1 MDALKSLYDSQ
12 VSEDEAVEVLQ
23 CSQQYDEAIDLD
35 EGAFRVVN
43 VAPIDREAPRRIQ
56 DIVPGKLPDML
67 AVDLLNAFN
76 AAPRQLSEEPEAP
89 HATVTGVIQGCNL
102 GMVHHGERGARPDS
116 LESAQMA
123 VIQAIAPAEGIA
135 PDEERNVRP
144 LYHRMVGRS
153 RSRSAGQREPTDVYV
168 PQLDVD
174 NLPTRVHDPHRQCRL
189 VPEGRPPKAIR
200 GLRLDELATL
210 IRRCGLEGAWRQGG
224 KQSRAVFVGDKF
236 IINQEKS
243 STWAQGVRAQEIDA
257 RLRAARR
264 SGQ

>member
-1 MDALKSLYDSQ
+1 MDALQALYDSQ

-35 EGAFRVVN
+35 ESAFRVVS
-43 VAPIDREAPRRIQ
+43 VIPAEEREAPRQIE
-56 DIVPGKLPDML
+56 DIVQLPKNHQLL
-67 AVDLLNAFN
+67 AVDLLNAYN
-76 AAPRQLSEEPEAP
+76 VLPRQPAEEPEARP
-89 HATVTGVIQGCNL
+89 H
-102 GMVHHGERGARPDS
+102 MVGARPDS
-116 LESAQMA
+116 LEEAQL
-123 VIQAIAPAEGIA
+123 VVLAPLEVEEGPFEGIA
-135 PDEERNVRP
+135 PDEERSVRP
-144 LYHRMVGRS
+144 LLHRMTGRS
-153 RSRSAGQREPTDVYV
+153 RSRSAGRREGADVYV

-174 NLPTRVHDPHRQCRL
+174 NLPTRIHDPHRQCRS

-200 GLRLDELATL
+200 GLLLDELATL

>member
-43 VAPIDREAPRRIQ
+43 VAPIDHEAPRRTQ
-56 DIVPGKLPDML
+56 DIVPGKLPNLL

-76 AAPRQLSEEPEAP
+76 AAPRQLAEEPEA
-89 HATVTGVIQGCNL
+89 
-102 GMVHHGERGARPDS
+102 
-116 LESAQMA
+116 AQIA
-123 VIQAIAPAEGIA
+123 VIQAITPVEGIV
-135 PDEERNVRP
+135 PDDERKVWP
-144 LYHRMVGRS
+144 LYHRMIGRS
-153 RSRSAGQREPTDVYV
+153 RSRSTGRSEAPEAEVYV

-174 NLPTRVHDPHRQCRL
+174 NLPTRIHDPHRQCRL

-200 GLRLDELATL
+200 GLLLDELATL
-210 IRRCGLEGAWRQGG
+210 IRRCGLEGAWRHGG
-224 KQSRAVFVGDKF
+224 KQSRAVFVGDGF
-236 IINQEKS
+236 IINQERS
-243 STWAQGVRAQEIDA
+243 STWAQGRRAQEIDA

>member
-1 MDALKSLYDSQ
+1 MDALQALYDSQ
-12 VSEDEAVEVLQ
+12 VSEDESVEVLQ

-35 EGAFRVVN
+35 EGEFRVVN

-56 DIVPGKLPDML
+56 DIVPGELPNLL

-76 AAPRQLSEEPEAP
+76 AAPRQLAEEQA
-89 HATVTGVIQGCNL
+89 
-102 GMVHHGERGARPDS
+102 
-116 LESAQMA
+116 AQIA
-123 VIQAIAPAEGIA
+123 VIQAITPVEGIV
-135 PDEERNVRP
+135 PDDERKVRP
-144 LYHRMVGRS
+144 LYHRMIGRS
-153 RSRSAGQREPTDVYV
+153 RSRSTGRSEAPEVEVYV

-174 NLPTRVHDPHRQCRL
+174 NLPTRIHDPHRQCRL

-200 GLRLDELATL
+200 GLLLDELATL

-224 KQSRAVFVGDKF
+224 KQPRAVFVGDGF
-236 IINQEKS
+236 IINQERS
-243 STWAQGVRAQEIDA
+243 STWAQGRRAQEIDA

>member
-1 MDALKSLYDSQ
+1 MDALQALYDSQ

-23 CSQQYDEAIDLD
+23 CSQQYDEPIDLD
-35 EGAFRVVN
+35 TSAFRVVS
-43 VAPIDREAPRRIQ
+43 VVPTEEREAPRQIE
-56 DIVPGKLPDML
+56 DIVQLPKNHQWL
-67 AVDLLNAFN
+67 AVDLLNAYN
-76 AAPRQLSEEPEAP
+76 VVPQWAPQPAEEPEAQ
-89 HATVTGVIQGCNL
+89 H
-102 GMVHHGERGARPDS
+102 
-116 LESAQMA
+116 ESEEI
-123 VIQAIAPAEGIA
+123 VPFDGIA

-144 LYHRMVGRS
+144 LLHRMTGRS
-153 RSRSAGQREPTDVYV
+153 RSRSAGRREVGNVYV

-174 NLPTRVHDPHRQCRL
+174 NLPTRAHDPHRQCRS

-200 GLRLDELATL
+200 GLLLDELATL

>member
-43 VAPIDREAPRRIQ
+43 VAPIDHEAPRRTQ
-56 DIVPGKLPDML
+56 DIVPGKLPNLL

-76 AAPRQLSEEPEAP
+76 AAPRQLAEEQA
-89 HATVTGVIQGCNL
+89 
-102 GMVHHGERGARPDS
+102 
-116 LESAQMA
+116 AQIA
-123 VIQAIAPAEGIA
+123 VIQAITPVEGIV
-135 PDEERNVRP
+135 PDDERKVRP
-144 LYHRMVGRS
+144 LYHRMIGRS
-153 RSRSAGQREPTDVYV
+153 RSRSTGRSEAPEVEVYV
-168 PQLDVD
+168 PQLDVE
-174 NLPTRVHDPHRQCRL
+174 NLPTRIHDPHRQCRL

-200 GLRLDELATL
+200 GLLLDELATL

-224 KQSRAVFVGDKF
+224 KQPRAVFVGDGF
-236 IINQEKS
+236 IINQERS
-243 STWAQGVRAQEIDA
+243 STWAQGRRAQEIDA

>member
-1 MDALKSLYDSQ
+1 MDALQALYDSQ

-43 VAPIDREAPRRIQ
+43 VAPIDHEAPRRIQ
-56 DIVPGKLPDML
+56 DIVPGKLPNLL

-76 AAPRQLSEEPEAP
+76 AAPRQLAEEPEA
-89 HATVTGVIQGCNL
+89 
-102 GMVHHGERGARPDS
+102 
-116 LESAQMA
+116 AQIA
-123 VIQAIAPAEGIA
+123 VIQAITPVEGIV
-135 PDEERNVRP
+135 PDDERKVRP
-144 LYHRMVGRS
+144 LYHRMIGRS
-153 RSRSAGQREPTDVYV
+153 RSRSTGRSEAPEAEVYV

-174 NLPTRVHDPHRQCRL
+174 NLPTRIHDPHRQCRL

-200 GLRLDELATL
+200 GLLLDELATL
-210 IRRCGLEGAWRQGG
+210 IRRCGLEGAWRHGG
-224 KQSRAVFVGDKF
+224 KQSRAVFVGDGF
-236 IINQEKS
+236 IINQERS
-243 STWAQGVRAQEIDA
+243 STWAQGRRAQEIDA

>member
-1 MDALKSLYDSQ
+1 MDALQALYDSQ

-35 EGAFRVVN
+35 TSAFRVVS
-43 VAPIDREAPRRIQ
+43 VVPAEEREAPRQIEE
-56 DIVPGKLPDML
+56 IVP
-67 AVDLLNAFN
+67 F
-76 AAPRQLSEEPEAP
+76 
-89 HATVTGVIQGCNL
+89 
-102 GMVHHGERGARPDS
+102 
-116 LESAQMA
+116 
-123 VIQAIAPAEGIA
+123 EGIV
-135 PDEERNVRP
+135 PHEERRDRP
-144 LYHRMVGRS
+144 LLHRMTGRS
-153 RSRSAGQREPTDVYV
+153 RSRSAGRREGADVYV

-174 NLPTRVHDPHRQCRL
+174 NLPTRIHDPHRQCRS

-200 GLRLDELATL
+200 GLLLDELATL
-210 IRRCGLEGAWRQGG
+210 IRRCGLEGVWRQGG

-243 STWAQGVRAQEIDA
+243 STWNQGVRAQEIDA

>member
-23 CSQQYDEAIDLD
+23 CSQQYDEPIDLD

-43 VAPIDREAPRRIQ
+43 VAPIDHEAPRRTQ
-56 DIVPGKLPDML
+56 DIVPGKLPNLL

-76 AAPRQLSEEPEAP
+76 AAPRQLAEEPEVP
-89 HATVTGVIQGCNL
+89 HRADAQVY
-102 GMVHHGERGARPDS
+102 HGERGAPPDS
-116 LESAQMA
+116 LEAAQML
-123 VIQAIAPAEGIA
+123 VLQAIAPAEGVVK
-135 PDEERNVRP
+135 DEEGNVRP
-144 LYHRMVGRS
+144 LYHRIIGRS
-153 RSRSAGQREPTDVYV
+153 RSRSTGRSGAPEVAVYV

-174 NLPTRVHDPHRQCRL
+174 NLATRIHDPHRQCRL

-210 IRRCGLEGAWRQGG
+210 IRRCGFEGAWRQGG
-224 KQSRAVFVGDKF
+224 KQSRAVFVGNQF
-236 IINQEKS
+236 IINQEAS
-243 STWAQGVRAQEIDA
+243 STWVQGVRAQEIDM

>member
-1 MDALKSLYDSQ
+1 MDALQALYDSQ

-23 CSQQYDEAIDLD
+23 CSQQYDEPIDLD
-35 EGAFRVVN
+35 TSAFRVVS
-43 VAPIDREAPRRIQ
+43 VVPAEEREAPRQIE
-56 DIVPGKLPDML
+56 DIVQLPKNHQWL
-67 AVDLLNAFN
+67 AVDVLNAYN
-76 AAPRQLSEEPEAP
+76 VVPQWAPQPAEEPEAQHEIEDIVP
-89 HATVTGVIQGCNL
+89 F
-102 GMVHHGERGARPDS
+102 
-116 LESAQMA
+116 
-123 VIQAIAPAEGIA
+123 EGIA
-135 PDEERNVRP
+135 PDDERNVRP
-144 LYHRMVGRS
+144 LLHRMTGRS
-153 RSRSAGQREPTDVYV
+153 RSRSAGRREVEDVYV

-174 NLPTRVHDPHRQCRL
+174 NLPTRIHDPHRQRRS

-200 GLRLDELATL
+200 GLLLDELATL
-210 IRRCGLEGAWRQGG
+210 IRRCGLEGAWRHGG

>member
-23 CSQQYDEAIDLD
+23 CSQQYDEPIDLD
-35 EGAFRVVN
+35 TSAFRVVS
-43 VAPIDREAPRRIQ
+43 VVPTEEREAPRQIEEIEPAEE
-56 DIVPGKLPDML
+56 IVLD
-67 AVDLLNAFN
+67 
-76 AAPRQLSEEPEAP
+76 
-89 HATVTGVIQGCNL
+89 
-102 GMVHHGERGARPDS
+102 GERDR
-116 LESAQMA
+116 
-123 VIQAIAPAEGIA
+123 
-135 PDEERNVRP
+135 R
-144 LYHRMVGRS
+144 RS
-153 RSRSAGQREPTDVYV
+153 RSRSAGRPEMEDVEVYV

-174 NLPTRVHDPHRQCRL
+174 NLPTRIHDPHRQCRS

-200 GLRLDELATL
+200 GLLLDELATL
-210 IRRCGLEGAWRQGG
+210 IRRCGFEGAWHQGG

>member
-1 MDALKSLYDSQ
+1 MDALQALYDSQ

-43 VAPIDREAPRRIQ
+43 VAPIDHEAPRCIQ
-56 DIVPGKLPDML
+56 DIVPGKLPNLL

-76 AAPRQLSEEPEAP
+76 AAPSQPAEEREAP
-89 HATVTGVIQGCNL
+89 REIEEIV
-102 GMVHHGERGARPDS
+102 
-116 LESAQMA
+116 
-123 VIQAIAPAEGIA
+123 PAEETLS
-135 PDEERNVRP
+135 DEGRKDRP
-144 LYHRMVGRS
+144 LAHRMIGGS
-153 RSRSAGQREPTDVYV
+153 RSRSTGRSEAPEVEVYV

-174 NLPTRVHDPHRQCRL
+174 NLPTRIHDPHRQCRL

-200 GLRLDELATL
+200 GLLLDELATL

-224 KQSRAVFVGDKF
+224 KQPRAVFVGDGF
-236 IINQEKS
+236 IINQERS
-243 STWAQGVRAQEIDA
+243 STWAQGRRAQEIDA

>member
-1 MDALKSLYDSQ
+1 MDALQALYDSQ

-35 EGAFRVVN
+35 TSAFRVVS
-43 VAPIDREAPRRIQ
+43 VVPTEEREAPRQIE
-56 DIVPGKLPDML
+56 DIVQLPKNHQWL
-67 AVDLLNAFN
+67 AVDLLNAYN
-76 AAPRQLSEEPEAP
+76 VVPQWAPQPAEEPEAP
-89 HATVTGVIQGCNL
+89 HETEEIV
-102 GMVHHGERGARPDS
+102 PF
-116 LESAQMA
+116 
-123 VIQAIAPAEGIA
+123 EGIA

-144 LYHRMVGRS
+144 LLHRMTGRS
-153 RSRSAGQREPTDVYV
+153 RSRSAGRREVEDVYV
-168 PQLDVD
+168 PRLDVD
-174 NLPTRVHDPHRQCRL
+174 DLPTRIHDPHRQCRS

-200 GLRLDELATL
+200 GLLLDELATL

-224 KQSRAVFVGDKF
+224 KQSRAVFVGDQF

>member
-1 MDALKSLYDSQ
+1 M
-12 VSEDEAVEVLQ
+12 SEDEAVEVLQ

-35 EGAFRVVN
+35 TSAFRVVS
-43 VAPIDREAPRRIQ
+43 VVPAEEREAPRQIE
-56 DIVPGKLPDML
+56 DIVQLPNNHQWL
-67 AVDLLNAFN
+67 AVDLLNAYN
-76 AAPRQLSEEPEAP
+76 VVPQWAPQPAEEPEAQHEIEDIVP
-89 HATVTGVIQGCNL
+89 F
-102 GMVHHGERGARPDS
+102 
-116 LESAQMA
+116 
-123 VIQAIAPAEGIA
+123 EGIA
-135 PDEERNVRP
+135 PDDERNVRP
-144 LYHRMVGRS
+144 LLHRMTGRS
-153 RSRSAGQREPTDVYV
+153 RSRSAGRREAEDVYV

-174 NLPTRVHDPHRQCRL
+174 NLPTRVHDPHRQCRS

-200 GLRLDELATL
+200 GLLLDELATL